1 VVEGITFAMR
11 DCLEVMRGLGVKAQQ
26 IILSGGG
33 ARSPYW
39 RQMQADIYGQTVAQI
54 NAQEGP
60 AFGVAL
66 LAMVGTGAYR
76 SVPEACE
83 ATIRVTEERQPADLS
98 RKKYD
103 ACYDLYKSLYATMAE
118 TCHRINSIEAAQ

>member
-1 VVEGITFAMR
+1 MVEGITFAMR
-11 DCLEVMRGLGVKAQQ
+11 DCLEVMRGLGVKAEQ
-26 IILSGGG
+26 IRLSGGG

-66 LAMVGTGAYR
+66 LATEYR
-76 SVPEACE
+76 NWP
-83 ATIRVTEERQPADLS
+83 
-98 RKKYD
+98 
-103 ACYDLYKSLYATMAE
+103 
-118 TCHRINSIEAAQ
+118 